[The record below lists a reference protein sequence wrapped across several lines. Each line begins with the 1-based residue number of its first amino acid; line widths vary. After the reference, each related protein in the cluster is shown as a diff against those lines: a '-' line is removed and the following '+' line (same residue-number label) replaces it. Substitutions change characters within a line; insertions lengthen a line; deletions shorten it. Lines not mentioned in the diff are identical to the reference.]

1 MSDCNS
7 IGLIW
12 EDPNTRSKMIVG
24 ELKKQ
29 DGYTFNYTGEYET
42 ARDLGWEMLRPF
54 PEVRVYHSKR
64 LFPVFASR
72 LPDRRRRDI
81 KNILA
86 EYGMKEYDAYELL
99 KRSGARLPID
109 TYEFAEIILVDDK
122 EIDNRFYISGMRY
135 NAKCQGK
142 DCHCLSD
149 INEGDE
155 LILKRVYNNDFDK
168 YATGIYRKNGEML
181 GYVPAYYT
189 QAITHK
195 MEIGMKYN
203 CQIDRFNC
211 NGKCGECVRVRLKMT
226 R

>member
-29 DGYTFNYTGEYET
+29 DGYTFNYTGE
-42 ARDLGWEMLRPF
+42 
-54 PEVRVYHSKR
+54 
-64 LFPVFASR
+64 
-72 LPDRRRRDI
+72 
-81 KNILA
+81 
-86 EYGMKEYDAYELL
+86 YELL

-149 INEGDE
+149 INDGDE